1 VVQILSLT
9 IPVAYEGKRLVSYDK
24 EKHLVSWYEEKLAV
38 SYDYMILMRCDENTQ
53 CVFHV

>member
-1 VVQILSLT
+1 MVQILSLT